1 MKNIVLYKSF
11 SAPPVCKAEIL
22 RYMGAKELDEVAFDL
37 LDSTITEAEPSLK
50 YRVCYSEL
58 PLKIT
63 DGVCEI
69 GGFLFESKSLSDRL
83 KGSNSVVLFAATLG
97 AEFDRLLMKYSK
109 LSPAKALMLQAFGT
123 ERIEALCNAFCK
135 YYEEEQR
142 VHLTRRFSTGYG
154 DLSLLCQREIF
165 DVLDCEKKIGLTLN
179 DSLLM
184 SPSKSVTAI
193 CGISREPCRHSASK
207 CNLCKK
213 SDCIYRGKV

>member
-1 MKNIVLYKSF
+1 MKNIVLYKAF

-22 RYMGAKELDEVAFDL
+22 RYMGAKELDEAASDL
-37 LDSTITEAEPSLK
+37 LDSTLAEAEPSLK
-50 YRVCYSEL
+50 YMVCYTEL

-63 DGVCEI
+63 DDACEI
-69 GGFLFESKSLSDRL
+69 GGVLFESKSLSDSL
-83 KGSNSVVLFAATLG
+83 KGGDSVVLFAATLG

-123 ERIEALCNAFCK
+123 ERIEALCDAFCK
-135 YYEEEQR
+135 NYEEEQR
-142 VHLTRRFSTGYG
+142 VYLTRRFSAGYG

-165 DVLDCEKKIGLTLN
+165 DMLDCEKRIGLTLN

-193 CGISREPCRHSASK
+193 CGVNKNSDKNKTNK
-207 CNLCKK
+207 CSLCEK